1 MIAAGLV
8 LLMLLAAVR
17 IWDPPWVETLRL
29 ASFDFLQRQAP
40 RAEPPVRVL
49 RVDVDDESLARLG
62 QWPWPRVVMARL
74 LERIGEAGPGVI
86 GLDLLL
92 SEPDR
97 LSPIG
102 LVPWVRYLD
111 IGTRELL
118 QRVPDHDELLAQTMA
133 RYPVVIGQV
142 VGNHSSAGAPAGF
155 NVIGADASSLRAV
168 PAVDGVVRNLRVF
181 EIAASGV
188 GSTSY
193 IPERDGVVRRVQT
206 VFRVGDDLVPSFG
219 VEMLRVLTGG
229 DVLLMQSGDGIER
242 LGVGGLP
249 VDTGSDG
256 SSWMHY
262 ASLDRSSYVPAWKI
276 LEGEFDPAR
285 FSGRMVIVGA
295 SASALQDLKMSPL
308 DSLVPG
314 MEVWAQWLETVVF
327 GRALQRPEHS
337 ISGELLVLAM
347 MVLVLLRY
355 VPRLRAA
362 AGVLLVAILLIGL
375 LALCVYLYLAR
386 GVLFDFTYP
395 LGALV
400 VTYSVLAV
408 GNYRRADAQRTHIQ
422 HAFSHYLAPSIVK
435 QLAEHPEQ
443 LAIGGE
449 SREITSLFT
458 DLAGFTR
465 TVEALKPA
473 QVVAILNAYLDGLCR
488 IALEHEGT
496 IDKIVGD
503 AVHVFFNAPLSQP
516 DHADRAVRCAVAMSR
531 FGDEFSRRQREAGLD
546 VGTTRV
552 GVNTGIAVVGN
563 FGGEARFDY
572 TAYGDVVNT
581 ASRLEGANKSLGTGI
596 CIGETTVAATTGLRF
611 RPIGRLHVV
620 GRDREIMTYEPWLSD
635 ADAELADYLEA
646 YRAMRECRPEARV
659 LFGKLAGRFPDDGLV
674 RLHAGR
680 LSVSSDDP
688 PGDLVV
694 LDRK

>member
-1 MIAAGLV
+1 
-8 LLMLLAAVR
+8 MLLAAVR
-17 IWDPPWVETLRL
+17 VWDPPWVETLRL
-29 ASFDFLQRQAP
+29 ASFDFLQRRAP
-40 RAEPPVRVL
+40 RDEPPVRVV

-74 LERIGEAGPGVI
+74 LERIGESGPGVI

-142 VGNHSSAGAPAGF
+142 VGNQSTAGAPAGF
-155 NVIGADASSLRAV
+155 NVTGVDATSLGSV
-168 PAVDGVVRNLRVF
+168 PAVDGVVRNLREF
-181 EIAASGV
+181 ETAASGV

-193 IPERDGVVRRVQT
+193 IPERDGVVRRVPT

-229 DVLLMQSGDGIER
+229 DIRQIPSGTGIER
-242 LGVGGLP
+242 LEIGGLP
-249 VDTGSDG
+249 VDTGRDG

-262 ASLDRSSYVPAWKI
+262 AALERSGYVPAWQI
-276 LEGEFDPAR
+276 LEGEFDPAGIA
-285 FSGRMVIVGA
+285 GRMVIVGA
-295 SASALQDLKMSPL
+295 SASALQDLKMSPMG
-308 DSLVPG
+308 SLIPG

-327 GRALQRPEHS
+327 DRALQRPEHL
-337 ISGELLVLAM
+337 ISGELLVLALL
-347 MVLVLLRY
+347 VLVLLRY
-355 VPRLRAA
+355 VPRLRATS
-362 AGVLLVAILLIGL
+362 GVLLVAVLLLGL
-375 LALCVYLYLAR
+375 LALCGYLYLAR

-400 VTYSVLAV
+400 VTYAVLAV

-449 SREITSLFT
+449 SREISSLFT

-465 TVEALKPA
+465 TVEALQPA

-516 DHADRAVRCAVAMSR
+516 DHAERAVRCAVAMSR
-531 FGDEFSRRQREAGLD
+531 FGDEFSGMQREAGLD
-546 VGTTRV
+546 VGATRV

-596 CIGETTVAATTGLRF
+596 CIGETTAAAATGFRF

-620 GRDREIMTYEPWLSD
+620 GRDREIMTYEPWLSG
-635 ADAELADYLEA
+635 ADTELKDYLEA
-646 YRAMRECRPEARV
+646 YQAMKEGREEAGELFHGLAARRPNDR
-659 LFGKLAGRFPDDGLV
+659 LV
-674 RLHAGR
+674 RMHARR
-680 LSVSSDDP
+680 LSETADRP
-688 PGDLVV
+688 TGELIV
-694 LDRK
+694 LERK